1 MSSTTA
7 LSKTVIAENGSVIN
21 LPKNFD
27 KLSQRKQKEI
37 VLEALRNE
45 MIMINKLAGNQR
57 ELKERIKQQ
66 NNLIRNSKEHKDLMK
81 MKKQLKEDARLEDD
95 LLIEQGGMIKL
106 AMQLGIVKEADIRN
120 IVLIEKQ

>member
-1 MSSTTA
+1 MNSTTS

-37 VLEALRNE
+37 VINALRNE
-45 MIMINKLAGNQR
+45 MIMINKLAGSQR
-57 ELKERIKQQ
+57 ELKERIKLQ

-81 MKKQLKEDARLEDD
+81 MKKQFKEDARLEDE
-95 LLIEQGGMIKL
+95 LLIEQGGMIKI
-106 AMQLGIVKEADIRN
+106 AVQLGIVKEADLKN
-120 IVLIEKQ
+120 IVLIERQ

>member
-81 MKKQLKEDARLEDD
+81 MKKQLKEDSQLEDD
-95 LLIEQGGMIKL
+95 LLIEQGGMIKI
-106 AMQLGIVKEADIRN
+106 AMRLGIIKEADLRN